1 MNNIDKLLR
10 EELTKTD
17 VKNQFQDL
25 IKSNDLKNK
34 VIEIVKQHVKNDKD
48 LEKQMLDIARN
59 SLVQLYKTLWMKKN
73 FWASAI
79 KNLPN

>member
-1 MNNIDKLLR
+1 MNVKQLLR
-10 EELTKTD
+10 EELNKTD

-25 IKSNDLKNK
+25 IKSNDLKSK

-48 LEKQMLDIARN
+48 LEKQMLEISKNA
-59 SLVQLYKTLWMKKN
+59 LIQLYKTLWMKKN
-73 FWASAI
+73 FWSSAI

>member
-25 IKSNDLKNK
+25 IKSHDLKNK